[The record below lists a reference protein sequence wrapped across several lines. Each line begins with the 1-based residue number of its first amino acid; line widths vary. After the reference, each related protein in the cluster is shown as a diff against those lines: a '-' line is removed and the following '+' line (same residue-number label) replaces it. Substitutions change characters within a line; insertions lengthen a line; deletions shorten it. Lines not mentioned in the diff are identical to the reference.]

1 VGQLDDAYEANACCV
16 FVIFSRF
23 GMRRQ
28 LEATTLS
35 VDLIKTVAVLG
46 AGTMGNG
53 IAHVFARAGY
63 KVILRDVEQRF
74 LDRGMDTINKNLDR
88 EVKKGKLAEAE
99 KGTVLAR
106 LIPVTD
112 MSAVANADFLVEAV
126 PEKLEIKRA
135 VLSEADRLLRTDVII
150 ASNTSSIAMT
160 TLAAMTK
167 RSERFVGMHFMN
179 PVPVMVLVEVIRA
192 LQTSDP
198 TYATTMELA
207 KKLGKTPVA
216 VNDAPGF
223 VSNRVLMP
231 LINEAAY
238 CVMEGVATPEA
249 VDQVMKLGM
258 NHPMG
263 PLELA
268 DFIGL
273 DVCVDIMHVLHE
285 GLGDPKYRACPLL
298 KKYVSAGWLGRKS
311 GRGFYSYA

>member
-1 VGQLDDAYEANACCV
+1 
-16 FVIFSRF
+16 
-23 GMRRQ
+23 
-28 LEATTLS
+28 LS
-35 VDLIKTVAVLG
+35 IDTIKTVAVLG
-46 AGTMGNG
+46 SGTMGNG

-63 KVILRDVEQRF
+63 KVLLRDVEQRF
-74 LDRGMDTINKNLDR
+74 LDRAIDTISKNLDR
-88 EVKKGKLAEAE
+88 EVKKGKLPESE
-99 KGTVLAR
+99 KGSVLSR
-106 LIPVTD
+106 VIPVTD
-112 MSAVANADFLVEAV
+112 MSTIANADFLVEAV
-126 PEKLEIKRA
+126 PEKLDIKRH
-135 VLSEADRLLRTDVII
+135 VLTEADRLLRDDVII

-167 RSERFVGMHFMN
+167 RPDRFVGMHFMN
-179 PVPVMVLVEVIRA
+179 PVPVMTLVEVIRA
-192 LQTSDP
+192 LQTSD
-198 TYATTMELA
+198 ASFNLTMELS

-238 CVMEGVATPEA
+238 TVMEGVATPEA
-249 VDQVMKLGM
+249 VDTVMKLGM

-273 DVCVDIMHVLHE
+273 DVCVDIMNVLHE

-298 KKYVSAGWLGRKS
+298 KKYVAAGYLGRKTS
-311 GRGFYSYA
+311 RGFFSYEK

>member
-1 VGQLDDAYEANACCV
+1 LTIEH
-16 FVIFSRF
+16 
-23 GMRRQ
+23 
-28 LEATTLS
+28 
-35 VDLIKTVAVLG
+35 IKTVAVLG

-63 KVILRDVEQRF
+63 KVILRDVEQRY
-74 LDRGMDTINKNLDR
+74 LDRGVDTIAKNLDR
-88 EVKKGKLAEAE
+88 EIKKGKLAEAE
-99 KGTVLAR
+99 KETVLGR
-106 LIPVTD
+106 LVPVTD

-126 PEKLEIKRA
+126 PEKIEIKRH
-135 VLSEADRLLRTDVII
+135 VLTEADHLLRDDVII

-160 TLAAMTK
+160 TLAALTK
-167 RSERFVGMHFMN
+167 RADRFVGMHFMN
-179 PVPVMVLVEVIRA
+179 PVPVMTLVEVIRA
-192 LQTSDP
+192 LQTSD
-198 TYATTMELA
+198 ATFAATMDLA

-249 VDQVMKLGM
+249 VDTVMKLGM

-298 KKYVSAGWLGRKS
+298 KKYVAAGYLGRKS
-311 GRGFYSYA
+311 GRGFYTYDK

>member
-1 VGQLDDAYEANACCV
+1 V
-16 FVIFSRF
+16 
-23 GMRRQ
+23 
-28 LEATTLS
+28 TT
-35 VDLIKTVAVLG
+35 DHIKTVAVLG

-53 IAHVFARAGY
+53 IAHVFARSGY
-63 KVILRDVEQRF
+63 KVILRDVEQRY
-74 LDRGMDTINKNLDR
+74 LDRAMDAIAKNLDR
-88 EVKKGKLAEAE
+88 EIKKGKLAEAE
-99 KGTVLAR
+99 KGTVLSH
-106 LIPVTD
+106 LVPVTD

-126 PEKLEIKRA
+126 PEKLEIKRH
-135 VLSEADRLLRTDVII
+135 VLTEADRLLRDDVII

-160 TLAAMTK
+160 TLAALTK
-167 RSERFVGMHFMN
+167 RPERFVGMHFMN

-192 LQTSDP
+192 LQTSDA
-198 TYATTMELA
+198 TFATTMELA

-238 CVMEGVATPEA
+238 CVLEGVATPEA
-249 VDQVMKLGM
+249 VDAVMKLGM

-268 DFIGL
+268 DFIGV

-298 KKYVSAGWLGRKS
+298 KKYVAAGWLGRKS
-311 GRGFYSYA
+311 GRGFYLYQK

>member
-1 VGQLDDAYEANACCV
+1 VSIE
-16 FVIFSRF
+16 S
-23 GMRRQ
+23 
-28 LEATTLS
+28 
-35 VDLIKTVAVLG
+35 IKTVAVLG

-63 KVILRDVEQRF
+63 EVILRDVEEPF
-74 LDRGMDTINKNLDR
+74 LRRGMETIGKNLDR
-88 EVKKGKLAEAE
+88 EVKKGKLTEAE
-99 KGTVLAR
+99 KPAVLAR
-106 LIPVTD
+106 LKPVTD
-112 MSAVANADFLVEAV
+112 MGTIAAADFVVEAV
-126 PEKLEIKRA
+126 PEKIEIKRA
-135 VLSEADRLLRTDVII
+135 VLTEADQLLRPEVIL
-150 ASNTSSIAMT
+150 ASNTSSISMT

-167 RSERFVGMHFMN
+167 RPGRFVGMHFMN

-192 LQTSDP
+192 LQTEDE
-198 TYATTMELA
+198 AFAATMELA

-238 CVMEGVATPEA
+238 AVMEGVATPEA
-249 VDQVMKLGM
+249 VDAVMKLGM

-273 DVCVDIMHVLHE
+273 DVCMDIMHVLLE

-298 KKYVSAGWLGRKS
+298 KKYVAAGWLGRKA
-311 GRGFYSYA
+311 GRGFYEYARD

>member
-1 VGQLDDAYEANACCV
+1 
-16 FVIFSRF
+16 
-23 GMRRQ
+23 
-28 LEATTLS
+28 LS

-46 AGTMGNG
+46 SGTMGNG

-74 LDRGMDTINKNLDR
+74 LDRGMDTIAKNLDR
-88 EVKKGKLAEAE
+88 EIKKGKLAEAE

-112 MSAVANADFLVEAV
+112 MSAVSNADFLVEAV

-135 VLSEADRLLRTDVII
+135 VLTEADRLLRPDVII

-167 RSERFVGMHFMN
+167 RPERFVGMHFMN
-179 PVPVMVLVEVIRA
+179 PVPMMALVEVIRA
-192 LQTSDP
+192 LQTSDAAF
-198 TYATTMELA
+198 TLTMELA

-231 LINEAAY
+231 LINEAVY

-273 DVCVDIMHVLHE
+273 DVCADIMHVLHE

-298 KKYVSAGWLGRKS
+298 KKYVAAGWLGRKS
-311 GRGFYSYA
+311 ARGFYSYT

>member
-1 VGQLDDAYEANACCV
+1 
-16 FVIFSRF
+16 
-23 GMRRQ
+23 
-28 LEATTLS
+28 
-35 VDLIKTVAVLG
+35 
-46 AGTMGNG
+46 MGNG

-74 LDRGMDTINKNLDR
+74 LDRGLDAIAKNLDR
-88 EVKKGKLAEAE
+88 EIKKGKLAEAE
-99 KGTVLAR
+99 KPKVLAR
-106 LIPVTD
+106 VVAVTD
-112 MSAVANADFLVEAV
+112 LSAIAVADFAVEAV

-135 VLSEADRLLRTDVII
+135 VLGEADRLLREDVIL

-160 TLAAMTK
+160 TLAALT
-167 RSERFVGMHFMN
+167 RRPERFVGMHFMN
-179 PVPVMVLVEVIRA
+179 PVPVMQLVEVIRA
-192 LQTSDP
+192 LQTGDE
-198 TYATTMELA
+198 AFQLTMDLA

-238 CVMEGVATPEA
+238 CVMEGVATPES
-249 VDQVMKLGM
+249 VDAVMKLGM

-273 DVCVDIMHVLHE
+273 HVCVDILNVLLE

-298 KKYVSAGWLGRKS
+298 KKYVAAGWLGRKS
-311 GRGFYSYA
+311 GRGFYTYP

>member
-1 VGQLDDAYEANACCV
+1 MSIDA
-16 FVIFSRF
+16 
-23 GMRRQ
+23 
-28 LEATTLS
+28 
-35 VDLIKTVAVLG
+35 IKTVAVLG

-53 IAHVFARAGY
+53 IAHVFARSGY

-74 LDRGMDTINKNLDR
+74 LDRGLEAIGKNLDR
-88 EVKKGKLAEAE
+88 EIEKGKLAEAE
-99 KGTVLAR
+99 KRTVLAG
-106 LIPVTD
+106 LQPVTD
-112 MSAVANADFLVEAV
+112 MAAIAAADFVVEAV
-126 PEKLEIKRA
+126 PEKIEIKRA
-135 VLSEADRLLRTDVII
+135 VLTEADGILRPEVIL

-160 TLAAMTK
+160 TLAALTK
-167 RSERFVGMHFMN
+167 RSDRFVGMHFMN

-192 LQTSDP
+192 LQTSD
-198 TYATTMELA
+198 ATFSVTMELA

-231 LINEAAY
+231 LINEAVY

-249 VDQVMKLGM
+249 VDRVLKLGM

-273 DVCVDIMHVLHE
+273 DVCVDIMHVLYE
-285 GLGDPKYRACPLL
+285 GLGDPKYGACPLL
-298 KKYVSAGWLGRKS
+298 RKYVAAGWLGRKS
-311 GRGFYSYA
+311 GRGFYRYAK

>member
-1 VGQLDDAYEANACCV
+1 
-16 FVIFSRF
+16 
-23 GMRRQ
+23 MT
-28 LEATTLS
+28 LES
-35 VDLIKTVAVLG
+35 IKTVAVLG

-63 KVILRDVEQRF
+63 SVILRDVQESF
-74 LDRGMDTINKNLDR
+74 LERGMETIGKNLDR
-88 EVKKGKLAEAE
+88 EMKKGKLTEAD
-99 KGTVLAR
+99 KAQVLAR
-106 LIPVTD
+106 LKPVTD
-112 MSAVANADFLVEAV
+112 MAAVAVADFVVEAV

-135 VLSEADRLLRTDVII
+135 VLTEADKLLRPEVILT
-150 ASNTSSIAMT
+150 SNTSSIAIT

-167 RSERFVGMHFMN
+167 WPERFVGMHFMN
-179 PVPVMVLVEVIRA
+179 PVPVMALVEVIRA
-192 LQTSDP
+192 LQTSDAAF
-198 TYATTMELA
+198 ATTMELV

-238 CVMEGVATPEA
+238 TVMEGVATPEA
-249 VDQVMKLGM
+249 VDAVMKLGM

-273 DVCVDIMHVLHE
+273 DVCVDIMHVLLD

-298 KKYVSAGWLGRKS
+298 KKYVAAGWLGRKS
-311 GRGFYSYA
+311 GRGFYSYT